1 MQMHTRSNTSPLWL
15 TGVSM
20 AALLSAC
27 GGGGGGDASTGSL
40 RMAVTD
46 APACGYDHVYV
57 TVNGVR
63 FHQQADAADNDPGWQ
78 SLTLNG
84 TPQRID
90 LLDLTNGLLQ
100 ELGQTILPT
109 GTYTQMRLV
118 LAPNSAAPY
127 ANAAVPTGGAETA
140 LNTPS
145 AQTSGLKLA
154 TRFTVEPGQLT
165 DLVLDINACKSIVTA
180 GQSGR
185 LNLKPVMSVF
195 TRAVTGMAV
204 DGYVSNWSP
213 YTAVSLQLNGQVV
226 RSTVPNAQGYFAM
239 PYLPST
245 GTAYDLVITAPDR
258 VTQVLRS
265 VPVLATDITHVSTV
279 STPVAL
285 STGTSE
291 TLSGSITSGASSFEG
306 DVTVR
311 QAVSGTSQIE
321 VASRPVDAVTGAFA
335 YTLGTTA
342 LKTATYAPAPAL
354 PVWTSYTGSA
364 GQFNVLR
371 VINGVE
377 VQAKSADLR
386 SGPASVSFTQ

>member
-1 MQMHTRSNTSPLWL
+1 
-15 TGVSM
+15 
-20 AALLSAC
+20 
-27 GGGGGGDASTGSL
+27 
-40 RMAVTD
+40 
-46 APACGYDHVYV
+46 
-57 TVNGVR
+57 
-63 FHQQADAADNDPGWQ
+63 
-78 SLTLNG
+78 
-84 TPQRID
+84 
-90 LLDLTNGLLQ
+90 
-100 ELGQTILPT
+100 
-109 GTYTQMRLV
+109 
-118 LAPNSAAPY
+118 
-127 ANAAVPTGGAETA
+127 
-140 LNTPS
+140 
-145 AQTSGLKLA
+145 
-154 TRFTVEPGQLT
+154 
-165 DLVLDINACKSIVTA
+165 
-180 GQSGR
+180 
-185 LNLKPVMSVF
+185 
-195 TRAVTGMAV
+195 
-204 DGYVSNWSP
+204 
-213 YTAVSLQLNGQVV
+213 
-226 RSTVPNAQGYFAM
+226 
-239 PYLPST
+239 
-245 GTAYDLVITAPDR
+245 
-258 VTQVLRS
+258 